1 MTMVMIRDDPNSSPE
16 TRVERRKRQTRERI
30 FRAALDLFVKKGLDE
45 TTVAEITEAADVGK
59 GTFFTYFPT
68 KESVF
73 AQVSEQLLEP
83 MDAALDEATAA
94 GASVE
99 ARVLAYFRPA
109 VDWHASNP
117 VLSRFMLGAFMR
129 DRSYVEADRPGQQ
142 RLYERL
148 ARVLS
153 EAQAAG
159 EITRD
164 VDVRAAITA
173 IVGTYFGSL
182 GAWHGR
188 ETTTPLVADFIQSL
202 RIVFRGLKP

>member
-1 MTMVMIRDDPNSSPE
+1 MVMNREDSSSSPG

-30 FRAALDLFVKKGLDE
+30 FRVALDLFVRKGLDE
-45 TTVAEITEAADVGK
+45 TTVAEISEAADVGK

-68 KESVF
+68 KESIF
-73 AQVSEQLLEP
+73 AQVSEQLLDP
-83 MDAALDEATAA
+83 MDAALDEATAG

-99 ARVLAYFRPA
+99 ARVLAYFQPA
-109 VDWHASNP
+109 VEWHASNP

-129 DRSYVEADRPGQQ
+129 DRAYVEADRPGQL

-148 ARVLS
+148 ARVLAD
-153 EAQAAG
+153 AQSAG
-159 EITRD
+159 EITSE
-164 VDVRAAITA
+164 VDVSAAITA

-188 ETTTPLVADFIQSL
+188 ETTTPLMADFVQSL